1 MKLSTKIRGARLITN
16 GNLSSHGSEID
27 LNAPIGD
34 SKLVGTLGIIE
45 KASESLCNENQLH
58 VPGPIVPEEQT
69 RPPTTDE
76 QKSEDVAS
84 IGDEKPLEEKGVT
97 NSFLGAH
104 PLLAEISPFQTGVVI
119 VNVSD
124 AALLPSVRTV
134 LGALALD
141 KSSVLG
147 IPMPQAA
154 KAVHSLIS
162 GSSRHIEQYKV
173 FAKANAGGVGEAI
186 NLKLC
191 NAQGRLDWLSN
202 EGLHVLSPFVEEA
215 KDGWLIIEH
224 VMAGPITPD
233 MTQVLIRIGSLAK
246 KFDTRVMLLIV
257 CPLGQNKSL
266 ISGVCEDY
274 LEVDFCDPEVGA
286 VLAFSVDCIGIRD
299 LNSLGVGKTMCSVTF
314 SDGLFRHRFDPFI
327 SSSLETRVMGV
338 MRSQGKSLDEIGVF
352 FKKNKS
358 SVLRR
363 LQGLPKFRQFDLP
376 KNWLSNNLEA
386 LVDSSGD

>member
-1 MKLSTKIRGARLITN
+1 MKPSNKIKGSRLIIN
-16 GNLSSHGSEID
+16 GNIGLHGNDID

-45 KASESLCNENQLH
+45 EASEPRGNENQQP
-58 VPGPIVPEEQT
+58 VPGPNVPEEQT
-69 RPPTTDE
+69 VPATIE
-76 QKSEDVAS
+76 KQQSEEAALIV
-84 IGDEKPLEEKGVT
+84 DEKPLEEKGVT
-97 NSFLGAH
+97 NSFLGMH

-124 AALLPSVRTV
+124 SALLPSVRTV

-186 NLKLC
+186 NLKVC

-266 ISGVCEDY
+266 ISGVCDDY

-286 VLAFSVDCIGIRD
+286 ALAFSVDCIGIRD

-363 LQGLPKFRQFDLP
+363 LQGLPKFRQFDPRRRSP
-376 KNWLSNNLEA
+376 KRSWP
-386 LVDSSGD
+386 